1 MIATQKEKKEL
12 QVKKS
17 AHGKGVFAKKN
28 FKQDQTILQIK
39 GKLVT
44 CYEDDNLSEE
54 DRSNT
59 FRFDDEYFLSPK
71 GMLGNYFNHAC
82 EPNSKVVKKDNKLFL
97 VAIAPICKGEEIVF
111 DYSTILASDDT
122 WEMECHCDA
131 KTCRGIVKQFRTLP
145 KKLREKYLSLGMVPT
160 HILEN

>member
-1 MIATQKEKKEL
+1 MIVTQKEKKEL
-12 QVKKS
+12 QVKKA
-17 AHGKGVFAKKN
+17 AHGKGVFARKN
-28 FKQDQTILQIK
+28 FKEGQTIVHVK

-71 GMLGNYFNHAC
+71 GRLGNFFNHAC
-82 EPNSKVVKKDNKLFL
+82 EPNSKVIKKDNKLFI
-97 VAIAPICKGEEIVF
+97 IALISIAKGEEIVF
-111 DYSTILASDDT
+111 DYSTILASDDV
-122 WEMECHCDA
+122 WEMECHCSA
-131 KTCRGIVKQFRTLP
+131 KLCRKTVKQFRTLP
-145 KKLREKYLSLGMVPT
+145 KKLRDKYLTLGMVPK